1 MLLGDDRRQLVEH
14 GISHAVLWTDGARH
28 GIAIVNREAR
38 RLRVAMIV
46 HGYSSSLAGDS
57 FPLATTRCILA
68 SASSI
73 TARTG
78 GLAVIP
84 ATRSMR
90 TPVTWATIA
99 AITGTQ
105 KMPWQVPMPAR

>member
-1 MLLGDDRRQLVEH
+1 MLLGDDRRHLVEH
-14 GISHAVLWTDGARH
+14 GIGHAVIWTDGVRH

-46 HGYSSSLAGDS
+46 HSYSSSLAAGS
-57 FPLATTRCILA
+57 SPLATMLCRLA

-73 TARTG
+73 TGRTG

-84 ATRSMR
+84 ATRSMG
-90 TPVTWATIA
+90 TPVAWATIA

-105 KMPWQVPMPAR
+105 